1 VTANGKGRHAT
12 STENLGEVV
21 VSCADLDA
29 TLKFFVDELGF
40 RIEMITPADNPMKAV
55 ITGYGVRLCLQVGGS
70 GEGTKLRLQ
79 IDDRPSEILTA
90 PNGTVVEITNFGNE
104 VILPELRE
112 SLVVTPLSSE
122 ASWSIGRAGMRYR
135 DLIPGRLGGVF
146 IASHIHIPM
155 GGPVP
160 DYVHYH
166 RIKFQMIY
174 CKSGWVRVVYE
185 DQGESFVMNPGD
197 CVLQPP
203 EIRHRVLESSD
214 NLEVIEIGAP
224 AEHETFAEH
233 EITLPTSQVKPDRD
247 FSGQRFVRHVAEQ
260 TPWVSWKYS
269 GFEARN
275 TGIDAATS
283 GYASAMT
290 VRAKRSATLH
300 EPGHENALLFA
311 FVLSGSVNLTTN
323 STTESAHR
331 LATGTSLTVPSRT
344 KFGLEVLDDDF
355 KMLVVQVG
363 KIDQPLRR

>member
-1 VTANGKGRHAT
+1 MNQNSAKTVAT
-12 STENLGEVV
+12 KDVAEVV
-21 VSCADLDA
+21 VPCPDLDQS
-29 TLKFFVDELGF
+29 LSFFVEDLGF
-40 RIEMITPADNPMKAV
+40 RIEMITPADSPNTA
-55 ITGYGVRLCLQVGGS
+55 IISGYGVRLCLRSGGS
-70 GEGTKLRLQ
+70 SKDIVLRLHST
-79 IDDRPSEILTA
+79 DRRAQTLRA
-90 PNGTVVEITNFGNE
+90 PNGMTIEIINRGSD

-112 SLVVTPLSSE
+112 SLVVTPLTSDD
-122 ASWSIGRAGMRYR
+122 SWTVGRAGMRYR
-135 DLIPGRLGGVF
+135 DLIPSRLGGVF
-146 IASHIHIPM
+146 IASHIHIPN

-185 DQGESFVMNPGD
+185 DQGEPFVMHAGD

-233 EITLPTSQVKPDRD
+233 SITLPTSTLRPDRD

-260 TPWVSWKYS
+260 SPWMPWRYA

-283 GYASAMT
+283 GYAGALT
-290 VRAKRSATLH
+290 VRAIKSATLCESSH
-300 EPGHENALLFA
+300 RHQLMFM
-311 FVLSGSVNLTTN
+311 FILSGAAALTTGEDHKTKQLQAGSSITLPSLLDFKLEITDVN
-323 STTESAHR
+323 TE
-331 LATGTSLTVPSRT
+331 LLVV
-344 KFGLEVLDDDF
+344 EVL
-355 KMLVVQVG
+355 
-363 KIDQPLRR
+363 